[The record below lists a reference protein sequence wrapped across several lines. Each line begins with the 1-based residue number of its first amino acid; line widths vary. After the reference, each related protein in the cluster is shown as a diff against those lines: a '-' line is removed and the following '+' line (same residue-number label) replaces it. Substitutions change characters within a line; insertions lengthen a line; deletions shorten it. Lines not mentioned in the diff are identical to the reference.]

1 VNLDELRVFVA
12 VAEELH
18 FGRAARRLHLAQPP
32 VSRSIRHLEHSLG
45 APLFVRS
52 TRSVAL
58 TPVGTALLEPAREV
72 LAAADRARRAV
83 GEAVQGERG
92 EVRLAFAS
100 ASTQSFVSD
109 IVRELSALAPHLT
122 VSLTGLAYGARGLE
136 LLHQGDADI
145 VFGRWDAVP
154 EGIATALI
162 VEERFVLA
170 VPADHAF
177 ARRSSIAWTD
187 LAGEPL
193 VCLPDDSLLVQL
205 TRRWSR
211 DAGFEPH
218 IVQVAPDTATVVA
231 LVRAGVGCSP
241 TVETSLESVNHDDVV
256 FLPFVP
262 APPAVEMR
270 MAWRAAERN
279 PAVRLTVD
287 TVRAIVRRRRAGTDP
302 SAASTAS
309 D

>member
-1 VNLDELRVFVA
+1 MDLDELRVFVA

-32 VSRSIRHLEHSLG
+32 VSRSIRHLEDSLG
-45 APLFVRS
+45 TALFLRS

-58 TPVGTALLEPAREV
+58 TPAGAALLEPAREV

-83 GEAVQGERG
+83 SEAVQGERG

-100 ASTQSFVSD
+100 ASTQAFVSD
-109 IVRELSALAPHLT
+109 IVRELSELAPHLM

-136 LLHQGDADI
+136 LLHEGDADI

-154 EGIATALI
+154 AGIETTLV

-170 VPADHAF
+170 VAAAHPF
-177 ARRSSIAWTD
+177 ARRTAVAWAD
-187 LAGEPL
+187 LDGEPL
-193 VCLPDDSLLVQL
+193 VTLPDDSLLVQL

-211 DAGFEPH
+211 EAGFEPR

-241 TVETSLESVNHDDVV
+241 TVDTSLAGVNHDDVA
-256 FLPFVP
+256 FLPFEP

-270 MAWRAAERN
+270 MAWRAAEPS

-287 TVRAIVRRRRAGTDP
+287 TVRAIVRRRRDGTLP
-302 SAASTAS
+302 PAASTAP